1 MFTGIVEEV
10 GQVVAVERMGGG
22 ARLTISASVVM
33 DDLKVGDS
41 ICVNGA
47 CLTVIRRSVS
57 HFQVDVMEETM
68 LRTNLGFLRAGD
80 KVNLERAL
88 KVTDRLGG
96 HFVQGHVDGTG
107 VIATIQRM
115 HRSWLMKINCDEKLT
130 QFMVPKGSVAVDGV
144 SLTTVDCGKGWFTV
158 ALIPHTLSATTLGMR
173 RVGDVVNIEVDLL
186 AKYLHKLLQSHLAL
200 QGHKSGERLIE
211 LLGDSPPQI
220 NQ

>member
-47 CLTVIRRSVS
+47 CLTVTRRSAS
-57 HFQVDVMEETM
+57 RFQVDVMEETM
-68 LRTNLGFLRAGD
+68 LRTNLAFLRVGD

-88 KVTDRLGG
+88 KATDRLGG

-107 VIATIQRM
+107 VIAGIQRM
-115 HRSWLMKINCDEKLT
+115 HRSWVMKINCDEALT
-130 QFMVPKGSVAVDGV
+130 RFMVPKGSVAVDGV
-144 SLTTVDCGKGWFTV
+144 SLTTVDCGSGWFTV

-200 QGHKSGERLIE
+200 QMQKGSERLIE
-211 LLGDSPPQI
+211 LLGDSPPHIRQ
-220 NQ
+220 